1 MEDMNMAEQLWKR
14 RNSKHTKARTET
26 QKREDSMVL

>member
-1 MEDMNMAEQLWKR
+1 MEDMNMAEQLWKGQKP
-14 RNSKHTKARTET
+14 KHTKARTET